1 MSKHT
6 TGAWLGMLGKL
17 VSAAGNRDASAWEQG
32 DQVSTA
38 HTELFNELRR
48 MDEVQAELLEALIDA
63 EHWVSEFVSQMN
75 AYTISD
81 KASESAARIRAAIA
95 KARGES

>member
-32 DQVSTA
+32 EQVATA

-48 MDEVQAELLEALIDA
+48 MDDVQAELLEALEYMLETNESGD
-63 EHWVSEFVSQMN
+63 N
-75 AYTISD
+75 AGD
-81 KASESAARIRAAIA
+81 QARAQARAAIA
-95 KARGES
+95 RAKGGKP

>member
-6 TGAWLGMLGKL
+6 PGPWLGMLGKL
-17 VSAAGNRDASAWEQG
+17 VSAAANRDASAWEQSE
-32 DQVSTA
+32 QVAAA
-38 HTELFNELRR
+38 HTELFNEMRR
-48 MDEVQAELLEALIDA
+48 MDEVQAGLLEALIEA
-63 EHWVSEFVSQMN
+63 EHWVSEFVSQMS
-75 AYTISD
+75 AYTVSD